1 MLLAIHSCFFGPFC
15 PFFWSKSAG
24 MGRVETRARVAKRL
38 AKQRSE
44 LERLRVTF
52 LLKVKTLA
60 ERRAARAREIE
71 ELEGAALLA
80 TRESKCTQ
88 GRS

>member
-1 MLLAIHSCFFGPFC
+1 
-15 PFFWSKSAG
+15 
-24 MGRVETRARVAKRL
+24 MGRVETRARVAKRA

-60 ERRAARAREIE
+60 ERRAARARE
-71 ELEGAALLA
+71 LEGAALLA
-80 TRESKCTQ
+80 TREQ
-88 GRS
+88 